1 MSYISYN
8 AELTFPNKEASS
20 KYREVLEEA
29 RLCYNHLS
37 QLLDEDGFRIHQES
51 RFTIRDRYYRRLRR
65 EFPLLTSQMVGNVV
79 LDCVSNW
86 KSAIKNA
93 KQNGTE
99 FKTPF
104 RRNPVLTL
112 DKRLYSRLQKGSIKI
127 TIPSLRTIQCTF
139 NTYARLDSLFEA
151 HQAVNCSIF
160 YKNRKFYISIKF
172 DVPEVQPESEE
183 PKALGIDRGIR
194 RIAACS
200 DGTGWINKK
209 FNASRRKLRYLK
221 RCLQKSGTKSAKRH
235 LKRVRKTERNRSRN
249 EVHRV
254 VNWLLAKPVDT
265 YVLEDLSKI
274 KKNTSKTFKIEDDG
288 NRKEVKKTRHNNRF
302 GQIPLREILAVLKYK
317 APLLGKRVETVKP
330 NFTSKNDY
338 RKIKRGKRLGT
349 RYYASDGVLL
359 DADGNAACN
368 IVLRKHPASTVV
380 PPIYG
385 PMVFAGKAR
394 STALSWMSLKNSSH
408 KPHPLQGGS

>member
-1 MSYISYN
+1 MGYISYN
-8 AELTFPNKEASS
+8 AELSFPNEEASS
-20 KYREVLEEA
+20 KYQEVLEEA

-37 QLLDEDGFRIHQES
+37 QLLEEDGFRTHQES
-51 RFTIRDRYYRRLRR
+51 RLTIQQKYYKELRSR
-65 EFPLLTSQMVGNVV
+65 FKGLTSQMVIEVIF
-79 LDCVSNW
+79 DCFSNW

-93 KQNGTE
+93 KRNGTE

-104 RRNPVLTL
+104 RKNPVLTL
-112 DKRLYSRLQKGSIKI
+112 DKRLYTRLHMGSIKI
-127 TIPSLRTIQCTF
+127 TVPTLKTVQCTF

-172 DVPEVQPESEE
+172 DVPEEYNDAEE

-200 DGTGWINKK
+200 DGTGWINKG
-209 FNASRRKLRYLK
+209 FNKKRRRLRYLK
-221 RCLQKSGTKSAKRH
+221 RCLQKCGTKSAQRH
-235 LKRVRKTERNRSRN
+235 LKKVRKTERNRSKN

-274 KKNTSKTFKIEDDG
+274 KKNTSKTYKIEDDG
-288 NRKEVKKTRHNNRF
+288 NHREVNKTRHNNRF

-338 RKIKRGKRLGT
+338 RKIKRGRREGT
-349 RYYASDGVLL
+349 RYYASDGVML

-380 PPIYG
+380 KPVYDS
-385 PMVFAGKAR
+385 MVFAGRAE
-394 STALSWMSLKNSSH
+394 STAPSWMSLKKLNLQAAS
-408 KPHPLQGGS
+408 PLGGR